1 MTEQKGR
8 LPKYTFGWKSALIM
22 LAGMM
27 ICVIPLSLLSV
38 VSMLSFGKNLQYN
51 EFYMML
57 LNAAG
62 LVGAI
67 AAFDYLSCRPETRR
81 PLNFNFGTVNASAYL
96 MIFPMMLGMM
106 LIAEFLTSRIPVTGP
121 FFGDMYE
128 MFSRL
133 MEQLSGDIPMMIIMA
148 VFFAPLLEEIIF
160 RGIIMKGLLN
170 KGWQP
175 WKAILLSSVIFGVVH
190 GNPWQFLGAVLLGCV
205 LGVVY
210 LKTKSLL
217 LPILLHAFNN
227 LISCLLI
234 IYFKSE
240 SFADAL
246 KVSEYAVLGIGIV
259 LFGLFYYLF
268 TRKFRV
274 HFSEP
279 A

>member
-1 MTEQKGR
+1 MNELKGP
-8 LPKYTFGWKSALIM
+8 LPRYTFSWKSALIM
-22 LAGMM
+22 VAGMM

-38 VSMLSFGKNLQYN
+38 VSMFSFGKNLQYN

-67 AAFDYLSCRPETRR
+67 AAFDYLSCRPETRK
-81 PLNFNFGTVNASAYL
+81 PLNFNFGTVNMSTYL
-96 MIFPMMLGMM
+96 LVFPMMLGMM
-106 LIAEFLTSRIPVTGP
+106 LIAEFFTSRIPVTGP
-121 FFGDMYE
+121 FFGDLYE
-128 MFSRL
+128 MFSQL
-133 MEQLSGDIPMMIIMA
+133 MNQLSGDIPMMVIMA

-175 WKAILLSSVIFGVVH
+175 WKAILLSSVVFGVVH
-190 GNPWQFLGAVLLGCV
+190 GNPWQFVGAVMLGCV
-205 LGVVY
+205 LGLVY

-227 LISCLLI
+227 LISCLLV
-234 IYFKSE
+234 IYTKSE
-240 SFADAL
+240 SFADAFKL
-246 KVSEYAVLGIGIV
+246 SEFAVLGIGIV
-259 LFGLFYYLF
+259 VFGVFYYLF